1 MPFNSK
7 KRATEWDKILFCI
20 ESICYQNKTSVYF
33 DTRDLFLLI
42 RTLLDNGFKL
52 KFTVSDIYEN
62 SKEDSVKSVTD
73 YISMDI
79 TKVLLPNMFGSIRLL
94 GSGQSKINISSQ
106 VFVFEDDL
114 LKEDGFN
121 TEIRLEDLDKL
132 SLTIGSSSFLITIN
146 KSDFHKILAQVPDT
160 RAKLE
165 KEENEKAQLYEQ
177 MSREMDSFLGDFD
190 GESCQS
196 ILHYLDED

>member
-1 MPFNSK
+1 MPFKSK
-7 KRATEWDKILFCI
+7 KRATEWDKVLCCM
-20 ESICYQNKTSVYF
+20 ESICQQNKASVYF
-33 DTRDLFLLI
+33 DTRDLYLVI
-42 RTLLDNGFKL
+42 RTLIDKGFKL
-52 KFTVSDIYEN
+52 KFTVSDIYESN
-62 SKEDSVKSVTD
+62 KEGPAKSVTD

-121 TEIRLEDLDKL
+121 TDIRFEDIDKL
-132 SLTIGSSSFLITIN
+132 SLTIGSSGFLITIN
-146 KSDFHKILAQVPDT
+146 KSDFHKVLAYVPDT

-165 KEENEKAQLYEQ
+165 KEEKEKAELYEKI
-177 MSREMDSFLGDFD
+177 SREMDSFLGD
-190 GESCQS
+190 
-196 ILHYLDED
+196 